1 MIHGDIFDGSSHLST
16 IRDPQVIDGQ
26 MVFGTGFDTEI
37 LRDSPA
43 MVRGALVGIVMQLYF
58 TKI

>member
-1 MIHGDIFDGSSHLST
+1 MIHDDIFDGSSHLST
-16 IRDPQVIDGQ
+16 IRDPQVIDCQ

-43 MVRGALVGIVMQLYF
+43 MVRGGFGRDRCAIILH
-58 TKI
+58 